1 MGPQISYV
9 MMDIPYHF
17 QRQKNNYN
25 YKEKRTSKLDQRIKQ
40 FEDMAEIFL

>member
-17 QRQKNNYN
+17 QRQKTIIII
-25 YKEKRTSKLDQRIKQ
+25 KKKTSKLDQRIKQ